1 MNAKTISYILTLC
14 LFVSCGKSNT
24 NSMSANDANATN
36 NHEVSNHLDDISVN
50 LSADMRR
57 YVNYIIALDYDKV
70 YDYMYPGFLEDIH
83 KVVPELTDE
92 EFKAKM
98 ISLFPEMYNKSFMR
112 YKPQSMPEATRF
124 NSFFY
129 RIEKKLHSDNKYLV
143 TYSRICY
150 YYNDTDSVKRDELDY
165 GLAVSL
171 DDGINWYFID
181 AGIEDC
187 KSALLKDFSNRE
199 IEYVLTKDD

>member
-1 MNAKTISYILTLC
+1 MNKKFASYILSLC
-14 LFVSCGKSNT
+14 LLVSCGKSHT
-24 NSMSANDANATN
+24 NSLSSNDTDAVN
-36 NHEVSNHLDDISVN
+36 NHEVSGHLDEISEN

-57 YVNYIIALDYDKV
+57 YVDYIIGQDYEKV
-70 YDYMYPGFLEDIH
+70 YDFMYSGFLEDIH
-83 KVVPELTDE
+83 NVVPELSDE

-112 YKPQSMPEATRF
+112 YKPQCMPDASRF

-129 RIEKKLHSDNKYLV
+129 RIEKKLHSDSKYLV

-150 YYNDTDSVKRDELDY
+150 YYNDSDSVKRDELDY

-171 DDGINWYFID
+171 NNGKNWFFID
-181 AGIEDC
+181 AGIDDC
-187 KSALLKDFSNRE
+187 KSALLKDFSRQE
-199 IEYVLTKDD
+199 IEYIITQED